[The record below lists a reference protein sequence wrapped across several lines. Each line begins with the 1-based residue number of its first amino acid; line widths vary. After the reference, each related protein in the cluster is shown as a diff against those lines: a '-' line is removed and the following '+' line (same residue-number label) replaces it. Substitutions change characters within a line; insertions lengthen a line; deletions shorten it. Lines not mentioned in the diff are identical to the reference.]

1 MEKEWLYGKTL
12 AELETVVLELGQ
24 KKFVARQLADWLY
37 AKHVTEIGEMT
48 NLSLRFRETLA
59 DRYTVGRI
67 APERADASRDGTKK
81 YLYATLGGKFIESV
95 YIPEGDRATLCI
107 SSQAGCRMGCAFC
120 MTGRQGF
127 QHNLTAGEILNQIRE
142 TAERDKLSNIV
153 FMGMGE
159 PLDNIGEVLRAIEI
173 MTAPWGFGWSP
184 TRITLSTVG
193 VIPAMK
199 RYLDGCK
206 CHLTISMHAPGHAVR
221 KSLMPVENR
230 YPLEEVI
237 RELRKYDFS
246 HQRRLSFAYTVF
258 DGVNDSRRDADAI
271 IALLKGVHCR
281 INLIPFHRI
290 PDSDLRPAQEK
301 RMVELRD
308 YLSRH
313 GITTTIRTSR
323 GEDIDAAC
331 GLLST
336 KELLNH

>member
-37 AKHVTEIGEMT
+37 AKHATEIGAMT
-48 NLSLRFRETLA
+48 NLSLRFRETLEA
-59 DRYTVGRI
+59 RYTVGRI

-107 SSQAGCRMGCAFC
+107 SSQAGCRMGCTFC

-159 PLDNIGEVLRAIEI
+159 PLDNIGEVLRAIEV

-184 TRITLSTVG
+184 TRITLSTIG
-193 VIPAMK
+193 GIPAM
-199 RYLDGCK
+199 RQYLDRCK
-206 CHLTISMHAPGHAVR
+206 CHLTVSMHAPGHTVR

-237 RELRKYDFS
+237 GELRNYDFS

-258 DGVNDSRRDADAI
+258 DGVNDSRRDADAV
-271 IALLKGVHCR
+271 IALLKGLDCR
-281 INLIPFHRI
+281 VNLIPFHRI
-290 PDSDLRPAQEK
+290 PDSDLFPAQEK

-336 KELLNH
+336 KELLKH